1 MMKKSTTYFLAT
13 SLMLPLILV
22 GGYLGFQSLFGKL
35 PVIGPYVKVKGKY
48 ELVKTPEWAFT
59 NQDNELFSSSQLEG
73 KIVVL
78 NFFFTSCPQICPAM
92 NRNVQKVQQVF
103 IQNEDVQFVSITVD
117 PERDTPEK
125 LKAYEE
131 IYSLN
136 KGQWNF
142 LTGNENDIYILAR
155 KGYNLSATDAS
166 GDGENDVI
174 HSQTVLL
181 IDPNQQIRGRY
192 SGTDVESMGDIV
204 ADISKLRKEFKL

>member
-1 MMKKSTTYFLAT
+1 MKKSTTYFLAT
-13 SLMLPLILV
+13 SLMLPLLLV

-48 ELVKTPEWAFT
+48 ELVRTPEWEFT
-59 NQDNELFSSSQLEG
+59 NQNNEPFSTQQIDD

-78 NFFFTSCPQICPAM
+78 NFFFTSCPKICPAM
-92 NRNVQKVQQVF
+92 NINVQKVQQVF
-103 IQNEDVQFVSITVD
+103 IDNENVQFVSITVD

-142 LTGNENDIYILAR
+142 LTGSENEIYILAR

-166 GDGENDVI
+166 GEDENDII

-192 SGTDVESMGDIV
+192 SGTDAESMGDLV
-204 ADISKLRKEFKL
+204 SDISKLRKEFKL